1 MGPKV
6 HLAGPCNILTNILQ
20 GGMEYSKCLTN
31 SWNYMKDYSNTH
43 RFSREISYLGWAVT
57 GYVNFVKKSKKSTT
71 HIFAENERNW
81 NKSIVLGP
89 PHWDQCCLAVQPVL
103 ESSWGDLRQDK
114 WKQHLVGHLHLE
126 GPTPVG
132 KNLPCC
138 MNFTNISFQKA
149 RILLLSIHRCTFRGG
164 VE

>member
-1 MGPKV
+1 
-6 HLAGPCNILTNILQ
+6 
-20 GGMEYSKCLTN
+20 
-31 SWNYMKDYSNTH
+31 MKDYSNTH

-126 GPTPVG
+126 GPTPVLTPHLVVQLYKG
-132 KNLPCC
+132 IA
-138 MNFTNISFQKA
+138 T
-149 RILLLSIHRCTFRGG
+149 T
-164 VE
+164 